1 MTCIRIA
8 PLWTLLLV
16 SVSLAA
22 CGEDSAPLA
31 PEAAS
36 PAQPLGSPTLSAVS
50 NSWATKAPMPTK
62 RRGLVAATVNGVIY
76 AIGGQK
82 SVASGDPDNPTKVNL
97 TKVEAFNPSSNTWTT
112 KAPLP
117 SARAWPSGA
126 AVINGKIYVTGGLNP
141 AGGSTKTLFVYNP
154 ATNTWATK
162 AALPVTS
169 ARGAAV
175 ALNGKLWVVTPAG
188 SSTRLHRYDPATNT
202 WTARASGPEGHEYP
216 VAGVIDGRIYVVG
229 TMWSNTSASFVMS
242 VYDPATNT
250 WAEQQ
255 HGPDAEPIGA
265 GGQVIGKKLYLVG
278 GSHVFDAIEH
288 SVVQSY
294 DPAVDSW
301 AYPTP
306 QSMPTPR
313 TFLTVA
319 VANGKLYALGGS
331 NDSGVLA
338 TNEVYTP

>member
-8 PLWTLLLV
+8 PLSTLLLA
-16 SVSLAA
+16 SVILAA
-22 CGEDSAPLA
+22 CGENSAPLA
-31 PEAAS
+31 PEAPIA
-36 PAQPLGSPTLSAVS
+36 AQPLGSPTLSAVS
-50 NSWATKAPMPTK
+50 NTWATKTPMPTK
-62 RRGLVAATVNGVIY
+62 RRGLVSATVNGIIY

-82 SVASGDPDNPTKVNL
+82 LVASADPDNPTKVNL
-97 TKVEAFNPSSNTWTT
+97 AKVEAFNPSSNTWTT

-126 AVINGKIYVTGGLNP
+126 AVINGKIYVTGGLNS

-154 ATNTWATK
+154 ATNTWSTK

-175 ALNGKLWVVTPAG
+175 ALDGKLWVVTPAG

-216 VAGVIDGRIYVVG
+216 VAGVLDGKIYVVG
-229 TMWSNTSASFVMS
+229 TMWSYPGPSFVMS

-250 WAEQQ
+250 WVEKQ
-255 HGPDAEPIGA
+255 HSPDVEPLGA
-265 GGQVIGKKLYLVG
+265 GGQVIGKKLYLAG
-278 GSHVFDAIEH
+278 GSFAFDALEH

-294 DPAVDSW
+294 DPAIDSW

-331 NDSGVLA
+331 NDSGALA